1 MANVQHD
8 MVVSMD
14 YSLHLGDNQIIDAS
28 EEGQP
33 MTLVQGHGQI
43 IAGLEAAIE
52 GMALGEEKDIVVAPA
67 DGYGELDADL
77 YEELPRSLFPPDVK
91 EGMAFRMRTDTGQ
104 PVIVYV
110 DKIEGENVTVNLNH
124 PMAGKTL
131 YFHVKIAGLRE
142 ATPADLQEGC
152 GHGCSSCG
160 HSCGED
166 QEEEDEEESCGCE
179 DEEDCGCSDE
189 EDDEEKGCACCGESK
204 N

>member
-8 MVVSMD
+8 MVVDID

-43 IAGLEAAIE
+43 ISGLEAAIE
-52 GMALGEEKDIVVAPA
+52 GMALGEEKDVVVAPA

-77 YEELPRSLFPPDVK
+77 YEELPLSLFPPDVK
-91 EGMAFRMRTDTGQ
+91 VGMAFRMRTDAGQ

-131 YFHVKIAGLRE
+131 YFHVKVVGLRQ
-142 ATPADLQEGC
+142 ATPADLQESC

-166 QEEEDEEESCGCE
+166 EDEDGEECGCE
-179 DEEDCGCSDE
+179 DEEDCGCGEEE
-189 EDDEEKGCACCGESK
+189 EDCCCGKPEK
-204 N
+204 